1 MKTWLRKTSAAAQS
15 DSISF
20 RHWRELVDDFDFQI
34 EYSANQETEE
44 AVVDLWLE
52 DPRSFMEGL
61 EMPEGQQSAARRVK
75 TGGNGLR
82 RHDPMVR
89 TAAATRWDSEFSE
102 AKNHVDQVLK
112 NLGNSAR
119 E

>member
-1 MKTWLRKTSAAAQS
+1 MKTWLRKTAAQS
-15 DSISF
+15 DPISF

-75 TGGNGLR
+75 TGGNGLER
-82 RHDPMVR
+82 YNPMVR
-89 TAAATRWDSEFSE
+89 TASVTRWDSEFAD
-102 AKNHVDQVLK
+102 AKAHADSVLK
-112 NLGNSAR
+112 SLGNSAR